1 MTANLIAGLIFGSIG
16 FAAFVY
22 GKKTMRYKVMTI
34 GLLLMGFQF
43 VVTDNTMTY
52 LVGAVLSA
60 GLYFFRE

>member
-1 MTANLIAGLIFGSIG
+1 MTANLIAGIIFGSIG

-43 VVTDNTMTY
+43 VVSDNTWTY
-52 LVGAVLSA
+52 IVGTALTA
-60 GLYFFRE
+60 ALYFFRE